1 MLYATVRQRKIYVK
15 RPETVIQNGVNVD
28 DLILEMDDE
37 WAAMDTIVAV
47 FTLNY
52 TDEGEKVIAK
62 EVLHTF
68 GQPIRVPWECVS
80 YTGQLS
86 VSCTGYIGDE
96 KVMTTMYPE
105 SFWRVVRSGP
115 VTGDTPLE
123 PTPTLYEQILSAYS
137 KANEAAENAEN
148 VAEQLMQDKAN
159 GVFDGEPGPKGAPG
173 PKGDRGERGLQ
184 GIPGKDGITPHIGAN
199 GNWYLGETDTGVK
212 AQGEDGE
219 DYVLTEDDKRHIATL
234 AAALVDVPE
243 GSAGGGYV
251 AQDTAPEDTTLL
263 WVDTSDDSDDDYQE
277 AVNAALAQ
285 AKASGEFDGKD
296 GDPGAPG
303 KDGDDYVLTD
313 TDRAEI
319 AEQAAQMVI
328 DGAPVKSVNGKTGA
342 VTLAATDVGARPSTW
357 TPSATDVGADPKGT
371 SNTAVT
377 THNVATDAH
386 NDLRLLIDGLT
397 SRLNALANS
406 TDEELDQMAEMVAY
420 IKENRELISGI
431 TTNKVNVADIINNLT
446 TNVTNKPLS
455 AAQGVAL
462 KALIDAIT
470 VPTKLSELTND
481 MGYIIRYTETD
492 PTVPSWAKAAS
503 KPSYSKSE
511 VGLGNV
517 DNVKQYSASNPPP
530 YPVTSVNGKTGAVTV
545 DVPSVPSWA
554 MATSKPSYTASE
566 VGAVPTS
573 RTVNGK
579 ALSANISLSASDVGA
594 RASTW
599 TPSAAE
605 IKSALGYTP
614 ANQATTITIT
624 GKDADGNTHTFTVVG
639 WEA

>member
-1 MLYATVRQRKIYVK
+1 MSKKIIGVTVGTPTPRANLKQTDPRKADYVK
-15 RPETVIQNGVNVD
+15 
-28 DLILEMDDE
+28 
-37 WAAMDTIVAV
+37 
-47 FTLNY
+47 
-52 TDEGEKVIAK
+52 
-62 EVLHTF
+62 
-68 GQPIRVPWECVS
+68 
-80 YTGQLS
+80 
-86 VSCTGYIGDE
+86 
-96 KVMTTMYPE
+96 
-105 SFWRVVRSGP
+105 
-115 VTGDTPLE
+115 
-123 PTPTLYEQILSAYS
+123 
-137 KANEAAENAEN
+137 
-148 VAEQLMQDKAN
+148 
-159 GVFDGEPGPKGAPG
+159 
-173 PKGDRGERGLQ
+173 
-184 GIPGKDGITPHIGAN
+184 GKDIIPTKASQLENDAGYLSEDDISGITPHIGVN

-212 AQGEDGE
+212 AEVPEFELKHYTANNAAGVKREGIEIRIVTRDENGEEITQSTGVVWGTEFEATGGLDSPGGSSGGASGSGTAVVTAPHIGENGNWFIGETDTGVKAQGEDGVGIADIQKRTVAGRE
-219 DYVLTEDDKRHIATL
+219 VLYIILSDGVEKGF
-234 AAALVDVPE
+234 ALPVPE
-243 GSAGGGYV
+243 VSGGGYV

-296 GDPGAPG
+296 GN
-303 KDGDDYVLTD
+303 DYVLTD

-328 DGAPVKSVNGKTGA
+328 DDAPVKSVNGKTGA

-371 SNTAVT
+371 ANTAVT
-377 THNVATDAH
+377 THNVSTDAH
-386 NDLRLLIDGLT
+386 NDMRLLIDGLT

-406 TDEELDQMAEMVAY
+406 TDEDLDQMAEMVAY

-446 TNVTNKPLS
+446 TNVSNKPLS

-481 MGYIIRYTETD
+481 KGYITGYTETD
-492 PTVPSWAKAAS
+492 PTVPSWAK
-503 KPSYSKSE
+503 
-511 VGLGNV
+511 
-517 DNVKQYSASNPPP
+517 
-530 YPVTSVNGKTGAVTV
+530 
-545 DVPSVPSWA
+545 
-554 MATSKPSYTASE
+554 ATSKPSYTASE